1 MGGFNLCR
9 RSEHQLVTNMT
20 DTTAVLDEEGYLLNL
35 QDWTPELAHQLAQ
48 DVDIALT
55 EAHWEIIY
63 ILRDF
68 YQEYEVSPAMRPLI
82 KAVSKKLGAEKGRSI
97 YLMTLFPGS
106 PPKLAAKIAG
116 LPKPANCL

>member
-1 MGGFNLCR
+1 MA
-9 RSEHQLVTNMT
+9 
-20 DTTAVLDEEGYLLNL
+20 DTTIVLDEEGYLLNL

-48 DVDIALT
+48 DIDIELT
-55 EAHWEIIY
+55 DAHWEIINL
-63 ILRDF
+63 LRDF
-68 YQEYEVSPAMRPLI
+68 YQEYEVSPAMRPLV
-82 KAVSKKLGAEKGRSI
+82 KAVNKRLGAEKGRSI

>member
-1 MGGFNLCR
+1 M
-9 RSEHQLVTNMT
+9 VINMT
-20 DTTAVLDEEGYLLNL
+20 DNAVVLDEEGYLLNL
-35 QDWTPELAHQLAQ
+35 QDWTPELASQLAK
-48 DVDIALT
+48 DVDVELT
-55 EAHWEIIY
+55 DAHWEIIHL
-63 ILRDF
+63 LRDF
-68 YQEYEVSPAMRPLI
+68 YNEFEVSPAMRPLV